1 METRPNGLGKT
12 DWILLLTGA
21 CGRFRVTQMFKLTP
35 WFDGKVHVPLRNG
48 WYDCK
53 ECNARHYFLDGL
65 WYRNKKSLKD
75 GPMLI
80 NEMHW
85 RGLVRPALKS

>member
-1 METRPNGLGKT
+1 MPTAKISKE
-12 DWILLLTGA
+12 
-21 CGRFRVTQMFKLTP
+21 GRLPSQAIGVPASRLMLTP
-35 WFDGKVHVPLRNG
+35 WFDAKLYVPVHNG

-53 ECNARHYFLDGL
+53 ECDARHFFKDGL

-80 NEMHW
+80 KKMHW
-85 RGLVRPALKS
+85 RGLAKP